1 MLEYNNLKYE
11 IIIGTEIHCQLLT
24 KTKAFCSCENK
35 YGGGANLRVCPVCL
49 GLPGALPTTSKEYVE
64 YGIKAGYAL
73 KCKINNYSRF
83 DRKHYFYPD
92 LAKGYQ
98 ITQFYY
104 PLCGEG
110 GIDINIAGQNE
121 KPCLKHIGIERI
133 HLEEDAG
140 KSLHIEGNHSYI
152 DYNRCGVPLIE
163 IVSKPDMS
171 SGEEASIFM
180 QTIREILRFIG
191 ITDGNLEEG
200 AMRCDA
206 NVNVRII
213 DGDVEFRTCIS
224 EIKNMNSFKAVKD
237 ACSYEVMRQL
247 KEYESGTRLAFKL
260 GEKRTM
266 GWDDATGE
274 TVMQRTKT
282 EAEDYRFMREP
293 DLKALKLSD
302 EYINEV
308 SSSVGELPSEKR
320 DRYRKNYSLSEFD
333 VYLLTSEK
341 SIATWFEKAVEHSTA
356 YKKVANWILT
366 NILSIINEQ
375 KISID
380 ELKVKPIHI
389 AQLVNLIEEGKIT
402 SNQAKE
408 VFSQMVE
415 TGKEPSII
423 AKEKGLELL
432 DDDSEIAKLVDDV
445 FAKNIQ
451 AIEQWKNGK
460 TNVLGWL
467 VGQVMKESKGKA
479 NPSLANKLVVE
490 KLKNS

>member
-1 MLEYNNLKYE
+1 M
-11 IIIGTEIHCQLLT
+11 
-24 KTKAFCSCENK
+24 
-35 YGGGANLRVCPVCL
+35 
-49 GLPGALPTTSKEYVE
+49 
-64 YGIKAGYAL
+64 
-73 KCKINNYSRF
+73 
-83 DRKHYFYPD
+83 
-92 LAKGYQ
+92 
-98 ITQFYY
+98 
-104 PLCGEG
+104 
-110 GIDINIAGQNE
+110 
-121 KPCLKHIGIERI
+121 
-133 HLEEDAG
+133 
-140 KSLHIEGNHSYI
+140 
-152 DYNRCGVPLIE
+152 IE

-213 DGDVEFRTCIS
+213 DGGVEFRTCIS

-237 ACSYEVMRQL
+237 ACTYEVMRQL

-266 GWDDATGE
+266 GWDDATGK

-302 EYINEV
+302 EYIKEV

-320 DRYRKNYSLSEFD
+320 DRYRKDYSLSEFD

-341 SIATWFEKAVEHSTA
+341 SIATWFEKAIEHCTF
-356 YKKVANWILT
+356 YKKIANWILT
-366 NILSIINEQ
+366 HVLSIINEQ
-375 KISID
+375 KISIE
-380 ELKVKPIHI
+380 ELKVKPEHI

-408 VFSQMVE
+408 VFEEMIKE
-415 TGKEPSII
+415 GKEPKAIVS
-423 AKEKGLELL
+423 EKGLELL

-445 FAKNIQ
+445 FTQNPQ

-490 KLKNS
+490 KLKKS